1 MLTKYTLR
9 CAFGFV
15 LAGFVHAG
23 VLDVFGFER
32 FEYGSHRARQR
43 ARVFFHIVRTV
54 VIPVEI
60 QFRYVTRTFR
70 WKNKNQIISDSF
82 KAVPSSRP
90 FRRRH
95 GHPRKEKQN
104 MLNLESLKQ
113 CWPDISMIVFFLSYS
128 TFWYNLNRWNPK
140 AQKIICIV
148 PDTILCLLHRKFQLK
163 ILRR

>member
-15 LAGFVHAG
+15 LAGFVYAG

-90 FRRRH
+90 FRRPPQKREAKYAQLGIVKAVLTWYFDDCFFSILFH
-95 GHPRKEKQN
+95 ILVQFKPVKPKSAKN
-104 MLNLESLKQ
+104 NLYCS
-113 CWPDISMIVFFLSYS
+113 
-128 TFWYNLNRWNPK
+128 WYD
-140 AQKIICIV
+140 IV
-148 PDTILCLLHRKFQLK
+148 PITP
-163 ILRR
+163 